1 MGHFIFI
8 HFFFSFHFHFFL
20 VFLLF
25 PFHFDFHIFSTHI
38 FYIPSSLFCLILVV
52 FFLSSLVFTFHY
64 YFLLPYPPQPL
75 NHFYR
80 KKKIHFTIFF
90 FQYSILF
97 LFHFLL
103 ICFWLS
109 NCFSSVS
116 TMFHSEMG
124 PVQPRYQSLR

>member
-1 MGHFIFI
+1 MGAKMGHFIFI
-8 HFFFSFHFHFFL
+8 HFFFFFSFSFSHFFYTHFLYSFL
-20 VFLLF
+20 VVLSDSCCIFSQFISIHFSLLF
-25 PFHFDFHIFSTHI
+25 SPSLPPST
-38 FYIPSSLFCLILVV
+38 PES
-52 FFLSSLVFTFHY
+52 FL
-64 YFLLPYPPQPL
+64 Q
-75 NHFYR
+75 